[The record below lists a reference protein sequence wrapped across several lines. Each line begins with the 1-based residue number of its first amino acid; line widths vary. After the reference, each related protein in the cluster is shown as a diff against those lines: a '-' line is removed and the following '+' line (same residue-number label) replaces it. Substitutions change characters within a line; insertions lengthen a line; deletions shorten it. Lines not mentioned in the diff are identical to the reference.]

1 MQFGI
6 DVENLDAEDF
16 DNLAL
21 VLDSLAI
28 TEVTPEM
35 LDALG
40 IARDVSRLTD
50 HVNTQSLEVLARCGG
65 LDGAEIWTCGGSEPD
80 SVVHH
85 VEMLCLEGSDE
96 PTPVLMGNAG
106 GWRIMELH
114 DLGEMQYLQ
123 PAGVESYAE
132 GGTVALLKAHAAR
145 LNKGLR
151 HRDTIN
157 RAGAQS

>member
-1 MQFGI
+1 MLLDI
-6 DVENLDAEDF
+6 DAEDLDAEDF
-16 DNLAL
+16 HNLAL

-40 IARDVSRLTD
+40 IARDVNRLVD
-50 HVNTQSLEVLARCGG
+50 HVNTQALELLARCGG
-65 LDGAEIWTCGGSEPD
+65 LDGAEIWTCGGSKPD

-114 DLGEMQYLQ
+114 DLGELQYLQ
-123 PAGVESYAE
+123 PAGVNSYAE
-132 GGTVALLKAHAAR
+132 GGTVALLKAYAERMRKGATAAP
-145 LNKGLR
+145 
-151 HRDTIN
+151 HET
-157 RAGAQS
+157 AA

>member
-1 MQFGI
+1 MKFGI
-6 DVENLDAEDF
+6 NVEDLDAEDF
-16 DNLAL
+16 NNLAL

-28 TEVTPEM
+28 TQVTPEM

-40 IARDVSRLTD
+40 IDRDISRLVD
-50 HVNTQSLEVLARCGG
+50 HVNMESLELLARSGG
-65 LDGAEIWTCGGSEPD
+65 LDGAEIWTCGGGEPD

-114 DLGEMQYLQ
+114 DIG
-123 PAGVESYAE
+123 
-132 GGTVALLKAHAAR
+132 
-145 LNKGLR
+145 
-151 HRDTIN
+151 
-157 RAGAQS
+157 